1 MTEPEFA
8 TAIAARGHRAVDP
21 LHSLSYFVPETEQK
35 LTEAGLRPGRMCY
48 FAGRSA
54 AMGAVTAAVVTA
66 TFYNFDPGLVRRH
79 IPRAWTL
86 ASPADI
92 LAARLEA
99 VDLALRRLLG
109 ADLIGSAEVAE
120 AAVLARRATEACG
133 PEGRPLFAAHA
144 ELDWPGPPHLQL
156 WHAITL
162 LREHRGDGH
171 LAALLGQH
179 LNGIDAIV
187 SHTATGRGFL
197 EPAAKALRG
206 WSNEDWAASVR
217 RLQDRGLLD
226 DAGSGLTQQGS
237 ALRARLEADTDELAS
252 APWRRLG
259 VADSQRLTDLG
270 KSLSRLV
277 VAAGAFP
284 AGVFAQR

>member
-1 MTEPEFA
+1 VTEAESFSELA
-8 TAIAARGHRAVDP
+8 GRGHRAVDP
-21 LHSLSYFVPETEQK
+21 LHSLAYFVPETEQK

-54 AMGAVTAAVVTA
+54 AMGAVGAAVVAA
-66 TFYNFDPGLVRRH
+66 TFYNFNPSLVQRH

-86 ASPADI
+86 ASPADV
-92 LAARLEA
+92 LAARLA
-99 VDLALRRLLG
+99 AADLALRRLLG
-109 ADLIGSAEVAE
+109 EEVIDSAELAE
-120 AAVLARRATEACG
+120 AAALARDASQACT

-144 ELDWPGPPHLQL
+144 ELDWPAEPHLQL
-156 WHAITL
+156 WHAVTL

-171 LAALLGQH
+171 LAALLRH
-179 LNGIDAIV
+179 DLSGIDAIV

-206 WSNEDWAASVR
+206 WSEEEWAASVG
-217 RLQDRGLLD
+217 RLQERAVLD
-226 DAGSGLTQQGS
+226 EAGTGLTEQGQ
-237 ALRARLEADTDELAS
+237 ALRARVEAETDAMAA

-259 VADSQRLTDLG
+259 KTKALRLTEIG

-277 VAAGAFP
+277 IQAGAFP
-284 AGVFAQR
+284 PGVFAQR